1 MRQVVVG
8 VDASDASV
16 EAARF
21 AGRLA
26 QETGAELTVVYVR
39 TTPFQGADQDL
50 GVGELETYWQAAEQ
64 QAAQR
69 TTQALVG
76 CTAGWSF
83 QVRAGDPAEQLEQVA
98 REREA
103 ELLVVGGR
111 GHTVVHRLLLGSV
124 ANRLLHHAD
133 RPVLVVR

>member
-16 EAARF
+16 EATRF

-26 QETGAELTVVYVR
+26 EETGAELTVVYVR
-39 TTPFQGADQDL
+39 ATPFQGADQDL
-50 GVGELETYWQAAEQ
+50 GVGELATYWQAAEQ

-69 TTQALVG
+69 TSQALVG

-83 QVRAGDPAEQLEQVA
+83 QVRAGDPA
-98 REREA
+98 
-103 ELLVVGGR
+103 
-111 GHTVVHRLLLGSV
+111 
-124 ANRLLHHAD
+124 
-133 RPVLVVR
+133 